1 MIWTLW
7 VTMMLR
13 LHDRLLCVASTSNV
27 YVATCPSPA
36 PLCFF
41 SKDGDDDGA
50 VSTPVDEAPAERED
64 DPDPGCPAD
73 IEPCRNLAK
82 DSISRSIQLGV
93 QVQLMAMH
101 ASHIMLQELD
111 AALAM
116 ELVDVHP
123 SAPLLHRSR
132 DRAF

>member
-13 LHDRLLCVASTSNV
+13 LHDRLIMISTVAI
-27 YVATCPSPA
+27 VATCPSPA

-41 SKDGDDDGA
+41 SKDGDDDDA
-50 VSTPVDEAPAERED
+50 MPMPVDEAPAERED
-64 DPDPGCPAD
+64 DPEPGCPSD

-93 QVQLMAMH
+93 YNSKLG
-101 ASHIMLQELD
+101 
-111 AALAM
+111 
-116 ELVDVHP
+116 
-123 SAPLLHRSR
+123 
-132 DRAF
+132 

>member
-1 MIWTLW
+1 M
-7 VTMMLR
+7 
-13 LHDRLLCVASTSNV
+13 
-27 YVATCPSPA
+27 
-36 PLCFF
+36 
-41 SKDGDDDGA
+41 
-50 VSTPVDEAPAERED
+50 PVDEAPAEFERED
-64 DPDPGCPAD
+64 DPEPGCPAD

-93 QVQLMAMH
+93 QVQVSRMAMH

-132 DRAF
+132 DLGF